1 MKKVFTLMLMV
12 VVFAS
17 CSTENELQLN
27 EDPSN
32 VIANLAAQ
40 TYDES
45 NIGLYKGVFTT
56 LNAKYRGTVEIRVP
70 QQIPNSN
77 IDDYPSAT
85 LELQDGKTIE
95 LKAQETVLA
104 GQDIV
109 DLEFEGSKVRFL
121 FSVNADGSEPLLA
134 EETYLGMESGIVVL
148 KETSLGPVTP
158 ITGTW
163 TCDVCSPFMGGG
175 QTQTF
180 NMISP
185 AAGGSGALTTQA
197 TLNMTD
203 YDGTGTQDNC
213 NGPFLDIYRCSVS
226 GSFDPF
232 GNGSDLTWEGTHLYR
247 DTGSGSLFFGNW
259 SWQSISNGVLSGEFV
274 TDGSVSTILGTSVFF
289 RENFNDFTAAGF
301 DSAPAAGQLDSDVWI
316 AGGFNGGSG
325 TMDYGDSRASGG
337 DFGQGTNDGGGVTT
351 SGVYAFDF
359 TAPYSNRC
367 LGVQPTASDF
377 TEGFFEFRVGAGGLN
392 DFYVAYDLLALNNE
406 GRSSDIRVYYG
417 VSTGSG
423 ATAPSYPGDFSAAL
437 STWTTTEAA
446 DGTVETSLQNHTFS
460 IAVPAGENLHIRF
473 VSDDVGG
480 SGDRDELGIDNVLL
494 IGQ

>member
-1 MKKVFTLMLMV
+1 MKKLITLILAAAT
-12 VVFAS
+12 FAS
-17 CSTENELQLN
+17 CSTESDLQIN

-40 TYDES
+40 TNDQS

-70 QQIPNSN
+70 QQMSNSN
-77 IDDYPSAT
+77 INDYPSAT
-85 LELQDGKTIE
+85 LTLHDGKILD
-95 LKAQETVLA
+95 LKAQETVMA
-104 GQDIV
+104 GADIV
-109 DLEFEGSKVRFL
+109 DLEFTGSKARFL
-121 FSVNADGSEPLLA
+121 FSVNADGTEPLLA
-134 EETYLGMESGIVVL
+134 EENYLGMESGIIVL

-185 AAGGSGALTTQA
+185 GAGGAGALTTQT
-197 TLNMTD
+197 TLSSKE
-203 YDGTGTQDNC
+203 YAGTGSQDNC
-213 NGPFLDIYRCSVS
+213 NGPFLDINRCSVS

-232 GNGSDLTWEGTHLYR
+232 GNGNNVTWDGTHLYR
-247 DTGSGSLFFGNW
+247 DTGTGSLFFGNW
-259 SWQSISNGVLSGEFV
+259 SWQSNSNGVLSGEFI
-274 TDGSVSTILGTSVFF
+274 TDGVVATTLGSAVFF
-289 RENFNDFTAAGF
+289 REDFKGFSAAGF
-301 DSAPAAGQLDSDVWI
+301 DSAPGAGQLDSDVWI

-325 TMDYGDSRASGG
+325 TMDFGDGRASGT
-337 DFGQGTNDGGGVTT
+337 DFGQGVSNGGGVTAA
-351 SGVYAFDF
+351 GIYAFDF
-359 TAPYSNRC
+359 TAPYTNRC

-377 TEGFFEFRVGAGGLN
+377 TEGFFEFRVAAGGLN

-417 VSTGSG
+417 VSTGAG
-423 ATAPSYPGDFSAAL
+423 ATAPTYPGDYTSI
-437 STWTTTEAA
+437 STWTTTEAS
-446 DGTVETSLQNHTFS
+446 DGSVEINLQNSTFTQA
-460 IAVPAGENLHIRF
+460 IPAGENLHIRF

-480 SGDRDELGIDNVLL
+480 SGDRDELGIDNVIL
-494 IGQ
+494 IGK